1 MSKAH
6 VYLYVLVALSC
17 VYGVMCVDGANSTT
31 RATTSNSANNSQSQ
45 GTNPTHRSYE
55 DYPSTVTTNPTKDG
69 NNNSD
74 AVLDNGHNSSTT
86 VSQDE
91 EDLTNADITTTTVS
105 QSTSENV
112 TSSRPHITSGVSTTT
127 KASTTPVRKTEAA
140 SGGSAQ
146 GIGLM
151 HVFFHRVAFL
161 IIILIIVIAL
171 AVILYMLWKKG
182 RSYSFDLTNT
192 GNDHDTPLRSMEHG
206 GVFEQT
212 SKELSAAEYDQEE
225 KPHETN
231 STANGCAGETPKQAA
246 SSEQQNMPE
255 EDSFMSDT
263 SLTPPMKKVDFNLDL
278 DLIGGELEP
287 KAEPSDPQ
295 QNENN
300 NNFTSTGNDTLDLF
314 TEINLDEP
322 Q

>member
-1 MSKAH
+1 MPKAH

-17 VYGVMCVDGANSTT
+17 VYGVMSVDEPNSTT
-31 RATTSNSANNSQSQ
+31 RAATSNSTSTSQSQ
-45 GTNPTHRSYE
+45 GTDPTLRSHEEY
-55 DYPSTVTTNPTKDG
+55 TTAVTTNPTVDG
-69 NNNSD
+69 NNGSYGYDEHNGSTIVTQDKEDHINENTIATPDSD
-74 AVLDNGHNSSTT
+74 G
-86 VSQDE
+86 
-91 EDLTNADITTTTVS
+91 
-105 QSTSENV
+105 QSTSEDV
-112 TSSRPHITSGVSTTT
+112 TSSRSHTTSVSSTTGKT
-127 KASTTPVRKTEAA
+127 SPTPVTEKTEAA

-146 GIGLM
+146 GIG
-151 HVFFHRVAFL
+151 VAFL

-171 AVILYMLWKKG
+171 AVILYILWKKG

-212 SKELSAAEYDQEE
+212 SKELSAAEGDQEE
-225 KPHETN
+225 KSHENN
-231 STANGCAGETPKQAA
+231 STANGCAGETPKQSA
-246 SSEQQNMPE
+246 SSEQQNVPE

-263 SLTPPMKKVDFNLDL
+263 SLTPPMKKVEFNLDL

-300 NNFTSTGNDTLDLF
+300 NNFTNIGNDTLDLF

>member
-1 MSKAH
+1 MPKAH

-17 VYGVMCVDGANSTT
+17 VYGVMSFDRDTNSTT
-31 RATTSNSANNSQSQ
+31 RAATNNSDHTSQPQ
-45 GTNPTHRSYE
+45 GTNLTDSSPE
-55 DYPSTVTTNPTKDG
+55 DYSSTVSTKPTEDD
-69 NNNSD
+69 NNVSD
-74 AVLDNGHNSSTT
+74 TLENENDTSTT

-91 EDLTNADITTTTVS
+91 DDHTDENITPTTHSQSTTTATTHS
-105 QSTSENV
+105 QSTSEDV
-112 TSSRPHITSGVSTTT
+112 TFSRPHTRPVTHIISTTA
-127 KASTTPVRKTEAA
+127 KASTTPVGKTEATD
-140 SGGSAQ
+140 GGGAQ
-146 GIGLM
+146 GLG
-151 HVFFHRVAFL
+151 VAFL

-171 AVILYMLWKKG
+171 AVILYILWKKG

-206 GVFEQT
+206 GTFEQT
-212 SKELSAAEYDQEE
+212 SKECDQEE
-225 KPHETN
+225 KTHETN

-246 SSEQQNMPE
+246 SSERQNVPE

-263 SLTPPMKKVDFNLDL
+263 SLTPPMKKVEFNLDL
-278 DLIGGELEP
+278 DLISGEPEP
-287 KAEPSDPQ
+287 EAEPNDSQ

-300 NNFTSTGNDTLDLF
+300 NNFTSTGIDSLDLF

>member
-31 RATTSNSANNSQSQ
+31 RATTSNSANTSQSQ
-45 GTNPTHRSYE
+45 GTDPTHHSYE

-86 VSQDE
+86 E
-91 EDLTNADITTTTVS
+91 EDHTNADITTTTVS
-105 QSTSENV
+105 QTTSENV
-112 TSSRPHITSGVSTTT
+112 TSSRPDITSGVSTIT
-127 KASTTPVRKTEAA
+127 KASTTPVGKTEAA

-146 GIGLM
+146 GIG
-151 HVFFHRVAFL
+151 VAFL

-171 AVILYMLWKKG
+171 AVILYVLWKKG
-182 RSYSFDLTNT
+182 RSYSFDLTYT